1 MKISKCRSCKNSKIN
16 KTFSLGKQ
24 AFTGIF
30 PKYKNETIPS
40 GELSLVYCDSCNLLQ
55 LENSFDKKKL
65 YGDNYG
71 YMSSLNSSM
80 TSHLSRKA
88 NLLKKYNLING
99 DLIIDIGSNDGTFLS
114 FFQRKFN
121 LIGID
126 PTIKKFRK
134 NYRKDII
141 KVENFFSKNA
151 LITYT
156 KKKAKL
162 ITSIAMFYDLEDP
175 IKFAEDVYE
184 LLDKDGI
191 WHLELSYMPLMIKNL
206 SYDTICHEHLEY
218 YSLNSI
224 KYIFDKVG
232 FTIIDIQLNDINGGS
247 FALTLSKNKNSN
259 NKVVEWLLN
268 QESKDNINNIS
279 TFKNFFLKISKQ
291 KKDLKNLLENLIDM
305 KKKVY
310 GYGASTKGN
319 VILQFSNINSK
330 LLPLIGEVNPFKF
343 NRYTPGTKIKIVSEA
358 AIKKNK
364 PDYLLVLP
372 WHFKDFIIKKEKKY
386 LDSGGKLIFPLPQI
400 EII

>member
-1 MKISKCRSCKNSKIN
+1 MKISKCRSCKNLRIK

-55 LENSFDKKKL
+55 LENSFNKKKL

-80 TSHLSRKA
+80 TFHLSTKA

-114 FFQRKFN
+114 FFENKFN

-126 PTIKKFRK
+126 PTIKKFKK

-141 KVENFFSKNA
+141 KVANFFSKNA
-151 LITYT
+151 LAPYM

-175 IKFAEDVYE
+175 IKFVEEVYE
-184 LLDKDGI
+184 LLDIDGI

-232 FTIIDIQLNDINGGS
+232 FSIIDIQLNVINGGS

-279 TFKNFFLKISKQ
+279 TFKKFFLKISKQ

-372 WHFKDFIIKKEKKY
+372 WHFKDFIVKKEKRY